1 MLTNMRLAPLAAN
14 LVLILILGIT
24 CRPPHAAGDEV
35 ADVEAKRQAIVV
47 KSMDF
52 KNDQER
58 DAFLKVYEPY
68 QRRLIKLAE
77 ERAVLIEAYSE
88 SRKVET
94 LRTETAKEI
103 MQRALAQDADRVRLV
118 ADYIGQLEKILPIR
132 KVVRAYQIENR
143 LQAIVAINAA
153 KNIPLAK

>member
-1 MLTNMRLAPLAAN
+1 MLTNMRPAPLPAS
-14 LVLILILGIT
+14 LVLILAII
-24 CRPPHAAGDEV
+24 CRLSYAAGDEV
-35 ADVEAKRQAIVV
+35 ADMEAKRQAIVV

-77 ERAVLIEAYSE
+77 ERAALIEAYSE
-88 SRKVET
+88 SRKVDT

-118 ADYIGQLEKILPIR
+118 ADYIGQLEKVLPIQ

-143 LQAIVAINAA
+143 LQAVVASNVA
-153 KNIPLAK
+153 KNIPLAKW